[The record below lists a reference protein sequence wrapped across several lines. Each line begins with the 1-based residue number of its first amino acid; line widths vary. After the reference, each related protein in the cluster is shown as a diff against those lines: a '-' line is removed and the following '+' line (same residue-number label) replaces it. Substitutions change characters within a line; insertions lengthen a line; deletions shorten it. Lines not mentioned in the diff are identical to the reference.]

1 MLRGL
6 PFFLS
11 LLHDHSMTNW
21 VSPHKGKPMASI
33 DTYTTHKGQTVYRVR
48 IRRQGKAQT
57 RIFLSKKDASHWAQQ
72 QEGLLLAGLA
82 GIPQKRQPHTLAEA
96 FERYQ

>member
-1 MLRGL
+1 MFWDL

-21 VSPHKGKPMASI
+21 VSPHKGNPMATI
-33 DTYTTHKGQTVYRVR
+33 DSYSTSKGQTVDRVR

-57 RIFLSKKDASHWAQQ
+57 RIFLTKKDATH
-72 QEGLLLAGLA
+72 
-82 GIPQKRQPHTLAEA
+82 R
-96 FERYQ
+96 